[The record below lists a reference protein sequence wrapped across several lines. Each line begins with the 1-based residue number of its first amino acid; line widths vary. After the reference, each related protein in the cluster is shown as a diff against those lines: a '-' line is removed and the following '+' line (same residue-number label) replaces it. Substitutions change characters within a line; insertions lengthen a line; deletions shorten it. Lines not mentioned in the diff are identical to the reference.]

1 MLPKTKGNTPQ
12 PGVGQDAEAK
22 ERKRQHGLARKRI
35 HSIAF
40 VAAKKAAADAGK
52 SEVAL

>member
-1 MLPKTKGNTPQ
+1 MLAKTKGNTPQ
-12 PGVGQDAEAK
+12 PGVGQDAET
-22 ERKRQHGLARKRI
+22 KRQYGLARKRI
-35 HSIAF
+35 HSVAF